1 MDQTRFVGTVV
12 SASPTSPA
20 SFFQYGIDQIYKVHF
35 QGKIRNC
42 VDSYFLEQ
50 FSVFLKIKYKK

>member
-35 QGKIRNC
+35 QGKNQELC
-42 VDSYFLEQ
+42 
-50 FSVFLKIKYKK
+50 